1 MGESW
6 CFSCPSCDLGHLWAA
21 VFLELLLRREDQQ
34 KTQYQCV
41 KGIFSQIWKCST
53 SAGDGLGC
61 CLGCITTV
69 VHGCVHLLPKL
80 RLTTLL
86 IGDLILVLQ
95 DLTMVH

>member
-53 SAGDGLGC
+53 SAGDGFGLLSWLYHHC
-61 CLGCITTV
+61 CAWMCASASKTEADYAV
-69 VHGCVHLLPKL
+69 N
-80 RLTTLL
+80 R
-86 IGDLILVLQ
+86 
-95 DLTMVH
+95 